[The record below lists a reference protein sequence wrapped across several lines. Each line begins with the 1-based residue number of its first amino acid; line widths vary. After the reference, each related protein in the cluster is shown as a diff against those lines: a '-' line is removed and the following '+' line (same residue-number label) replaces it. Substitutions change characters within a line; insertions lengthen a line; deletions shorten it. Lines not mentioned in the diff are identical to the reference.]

1 MEIIW
6 SSPTSGT
13 KYSFGQCFCFL
24 PPENTKTQK
33 IFSHFH
39 GVRNRNID
47 QKWVSEEILYF
58 NILRHYAKQKFY
70 SKD

>member
-6 SSPTSGT
+6 SSPTSDT

-24 PPENTKTQK
+24 PPENTKTQN
-33 IFSHFH
+33 IFSYFH

-47 QKWVSEEILYF
+47 QKWVSYETIILQYSQALCKAK
-58 NILRHYAKQKFY
+58 IL
-70 SKD
+70 